1 MTSLKILKNGKKNL
15 FIVCNSCQNSLLS
28 YQNETMPHGKVLCW
42 RKTPWVFFLWE
53 RYVLVNCL
61 TGCLRSDKEMGT
73 TVTKHSQDPQS
84 EFAGSLAQLCWEA
97 SIAHLFLLDFFF
109 LMPLHTVLSQSP
121 AQSFPFAAAAPSLFQ
136 SCLIGFH
143 LSGQMNISPPPFH
156 LQLLAVSTELL
167 PSLLQAG
174 CVSLLVQQVVNSIH
188 QLKMVIFNPGFF
200 QVYENYSCP
209 SQTSHFG
216 CLLWHT
222 LEMVC
227 HGFWALSWIRVR
239 WSSEVRLKSSL
250 SSLPLGKS
258 VRL

>member
-1 MTSLKILKNGKKNL
+1 M
-15 FIVCNSCQNSLLS
+15 
-28 YQNETMPHGKVLCW
+28 
-42 RKTPWVFFLWE
+42 
-53 RYVLVNCL
+53 
-61 TGCLRSDKEMGT
+61 LRSINSSFVFTG
-73 TVTKHSQDPQS
+73 
-84 EFAGSLAQLCWEA
+84 
-97 SIAHLFLLDFFF
+97 FFF

-216 CLLWHT
+216 CLL
-222 LEMVC
+222 
-227 HGFWALSWIRVR
+227 
-239 WSSEVRLKSSL
+239 
-250 SSLPLGKS
+250 
-258 VRL
+258 